1 MHQAKNLT
9 WKQERFLSEY
19 LLSGNAAEAVRR
31 AGYQTCYPSEVGQ
44 GLKRHPRAR
53 TALIEAQEARAR
65 RLEIQAELVASKYMQ
80 FMESALGVKDFET
93 ALKALNQLCIKLK
106 VFERHQALPL
116 LEIMEQAPNDQEGM
130 LRATIGVLAIAGKYD
145 ELLKALK
152 LKAQLEQASNAEGM
166 YEQALLSLEQ
176 LLYSTLSVL

>member
-1 MHQAKNLT
+1 MHQVRNLT
-9 WKQERFLSEY
+9 WKQERFVSEY

-31 AGYQTCYPSEVGQ
+31 AGYQTRYPSEVGY
-44 GLKRHPRAR
+44 GFKRHPKVR
-53 TALIEAQEARAR
+53 TALVEAQEARAR
-65 RLEIQAELVASKYMQ
+65 RLEIQADLVDSKYMQ
-80 FMESALGVKDFET
+80 LMEKALEAKDFET

-106 VFERHQALPL
+106 VVERHQALPL
-116 LEIMEQAPNDQEGM
+116 LEIMEQAPNDWEGM

-166 YEQALLSLEQ
+166 YEQALLSLEA
-176 LLYSTLSVL
+176 

>member
-9 WKQERFLSEY
+9 WKQERFVSEY

-31 AGYQTCYPSEVGQ
+31 AGYQTRYPSEVDY
-44 GLKRHPRAR
+44 GLKRHPKVR

-65 RLEIQAELVASKYMQ
+65 RLEIQADLIASKYMQ
-80 FMESALGVKDFET
+80 LMERALEAKDFET
-93 ALKALNQLCIKLK
+93 ALKALNQLCNKLK

-116 LEIMEQAPNDQEGM
+116 LEMMEKAPNDWEGM
-130 LRATIGVLAIAGKYD
+130 LRAIIGVLAIAGKYD

-152 LKAQLEQASNAEGM
+152 LKAQLEQASNTEGM
-166 YEQALLSLEQ
+166 YEQALLSLE
-176 LLYSTLSVL
+176 V